1 MLYMVMEIK
10 CVFIYVYV
18 CWIFFLDIFLEFEIL
33 FLMFVNDWFE
43 IFKDNKYCDV
53 MCFF

>member
-1 MLYMVMEIK
+1 MVMEIK
-10 CVFIYVYV
+10 CVLKFYI
-18 CWIFFLDIFLEFEIL
+18 CICMLDFFLDIFLEFEIL